1 MIVLQLQKIG
11 SNGIQLHFLVKDET
25 IRGRGLLWSYKCKH
39 IPDHYINIISQAFP
53 DISEST
59 IFMYG
64 ADKYSDNFEPCVS
77 VINMCIPEN
86 IHRDTLYNE
95 YVNALKEYSK
105 HSGIPIIVSEFKNL
119 ERMVN

>member
-25 IRGRGLLWSYKCKH
+25 IRGRGFLWMYRCKNIQNHWIH
-39 IPDHYINIISQAFP
+39 IMSQAFP
-53 DISEST
+53 NISEDT
-59 IFMYG
+59 IYMYG
-64 ADKYSDNFEPCVS
+64 SEKYYDNFYPCIIS
-77 VINMCIPEN
+77 N
-86 IHRDTLYNE
+86 IDRDTLYNE